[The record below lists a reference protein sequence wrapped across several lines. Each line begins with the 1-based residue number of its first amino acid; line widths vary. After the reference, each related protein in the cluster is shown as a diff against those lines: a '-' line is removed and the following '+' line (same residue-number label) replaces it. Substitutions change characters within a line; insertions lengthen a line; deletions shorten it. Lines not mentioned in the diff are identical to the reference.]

1 MSDLNHTPN
10 SERMQIGF
18 FGRVNAGKSSLFNL
32 LTGQELAVV
41 SDKEGTTTDPV
52 KKAMELLPIGPVM
65 LYDTPGLLDESTL
78 GAKRLKKT
86 DEILRRI
93 DIAIVVADAKSI
105 ISEDT
110 KNSIEKKFIED
121 LKEKNIPYFFVLNK
135 IESIKRDELDS
146 LLLRIKDD
154 WGVKKEYIFEISC
167 ISPDSAERAYALRER
182 IAFLGKASQNK
193 ERHLVSDI
201 IKQGDIII
209 LVIPIDESAPKGRII
224 LPQQQ
229 VIRDAL
235 NVGAIPMAVHT
246 EELSDALSALK
257 NPPALVITDSQAF
270 SQVEKIVPESIP
282 LTSFSIL
289 MARYKGDLEWQA
301 KGALSIDKLPCGAC
315 ILISEGCTH
324 HRQCGDKHRHEHQG
338 VGAGAPPAPEFPDAP
353 GDGRFVSDTG
363 ELVRDVAQGQL
374 VVAAPC
380 AEAFSG
386 FCTNAPRA
394 ALRHLDVGAFTDTA
408 RGAIDFATVLV
419 VADDGDR
426 HLATAR
432 RILVSRTGLDDA
444 RGESCDPPA
453 VVLRGLL
460 PGAWKMR
467 VNRPVATARTLHE
480 LASLDAIPLS
490 TDSSGALALP
500 VPLWTQARLEHE

>member
-235 NVGAIPMAVHT
+235 NVGAIPMAVRM

-324 HRQCGDKHRHEHQG
+324 HRQCGDIGTVKLPDWIKEYTNKDFNFSFTSG
-338 VGAGAPPAPEFPDAP
+338 GEFPPDLKKYDLIIHCGGCTLPAKEMAW
-353 GDGRFVSDTG
+353 RIKKAK
-363 ELVRDVAQGQL
+363 E
-374 VVAAPC
+374 
-380 AEAFSG
+380 AEVPV
-386 FCTNAPRA
+386 TNYGTMIAY
-394 ALRHLDVGAFTDTA
+394 LNGILD
-408 RGAIDFATVLV
+408 RATVV
-419 VADDGDR
+419 FKNRGD
-426 HLATAR
+426 
-432 RILVSRTGLDDA
+432 S
-444 RGESCDPPA
+444 
-453 VVLRGLL
+453 
-460 PGAWKMR
+460 
-467 VNRPVATARTLHE
+467 
-480 LASLDAIPLS
+480 
-490 TDSSGALALP
+490 
-500 VPLWTQARLEHE
+500 